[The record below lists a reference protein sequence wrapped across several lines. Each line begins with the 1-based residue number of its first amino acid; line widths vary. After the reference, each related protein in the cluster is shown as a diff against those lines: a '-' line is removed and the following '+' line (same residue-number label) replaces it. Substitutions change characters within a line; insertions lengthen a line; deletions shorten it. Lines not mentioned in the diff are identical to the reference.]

1 MPGCAGDCLNFHDM
15 SPDENA
21 RDLSSV
27 AQDYLKVIWTA
38 QEWSVDKVSTK
49 MLAERIGVS
58 ASTASES
65 IRKLADQGL
74 VDHEKYGAVTLTAAG
89 RQAALAMVRRHRLM
103 ETVLVCELG
112 YSWDEVHDEAEVLEH
127 AVSDR
132 MLDRIDAKLGHPTR
146 DPHGDPIPAADGQVP
161 TPDARQLSVCQ
172 NGDAGTV
179 ARISD
184 SDPEMLR
191 YFDSV
196 GISLDSRLQV
206 LARRDFAG
214 MISVSVQNP
223 EASDDA
229 ITVDLGSPA
238 AEAI

>member
-1 MPGCAGDCLNFHDM
+1 V
-15 SPDENA
+15 SPDSNS
-21 RDLSSV
+21 RDLTTV
-27 AQDYLKVIWTA
+27 AQDYLKTIWTA
-38 QEWSVDKVSTK
+38 QEWSHEKVSTK
-49 MLAERIGVS
+49 LLAERIGVS

-74 VDHEKYGAVTLTAAG
+74 VNHEKYGAVTLTDAG
-89 RQAALAMVRRHRLM
+89 RRAALQMVRRHRLM
-103 ETVLVCELG
+103 ETFLVNELG

-127 AVSDR
+127 AVSDL

-161 TPDARQLSVCQ
+161 TPPARQLSECE

-184 SDPEMLR
+184 ADPEMLR

-196 GISLDSRLQV
+196 GISLDSRLRV
-206 LARRDFAG
+206 VARRDFAG
-214 MISVSVQNP
+214 LITVAIGSPDSTEGA
-223 EASDDA
+223 EA
-229 ITVDLGSPA
+229 TVDLGSPA
-238 AEAI
+238 AEAIWVVAG